1 MQQKAQTQSLMK
13 QTIRNKKKKKKCQKL
28 QIKVFKKLTYARMS
42 KKIIQTQI
50 AQKRKSDKNEN
61 LTRLKLIK

>member
-1 MQQKAQTQSLMK
+1 
-13 QTIRNKKKKKKCQKL
+13 
-28 QIKVFKKLTYARMS
+28 MS